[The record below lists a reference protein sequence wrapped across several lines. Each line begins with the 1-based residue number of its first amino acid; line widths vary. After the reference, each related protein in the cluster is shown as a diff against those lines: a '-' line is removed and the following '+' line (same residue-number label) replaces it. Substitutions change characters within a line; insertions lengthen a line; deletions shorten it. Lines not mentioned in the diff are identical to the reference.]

1 MQQNM
6 VLKMKQK
13 TRFNIYYSSP
23 YFYLYDGDDKTG
35 VEVFKTRIESEVI
48 QKQIDFEEAN

>member
-1 MQQNM
+1 
-6 VLKMKQK
+6 MKQK

-48 QKQIDFEEAN
+48 QKQIDFEEANKTKEKCDV